1 MIFFPFK
8 SYLIKGGGMGAQFT
22 DQELPRFSLIIN
34 FSTEFMLF
42 SHVRGDNTIF
52 VSLRRLPGTQA
63 R

>member
-1 MIFFPFK
+1 
-8 SYLIKGGGMGAQFT
+8 MGAQFT